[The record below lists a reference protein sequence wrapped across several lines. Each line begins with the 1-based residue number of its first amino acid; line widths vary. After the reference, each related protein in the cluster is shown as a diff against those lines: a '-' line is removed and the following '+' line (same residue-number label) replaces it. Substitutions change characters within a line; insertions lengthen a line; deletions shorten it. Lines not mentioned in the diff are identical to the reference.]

1 MAEVL
6 DQFIEFIGNE
16 APLIIHNAEFD
27 ISFLNAEFK
36 RIGKPTIP
44 ISRSIDTVKMAR
56 EKFPGAPVSLDA
68 LCRRYSI
75 DNTNRKFHGAI
86 LDAQLLSEVYLELI
100 GGLQPDFELKL
111 DKKNEETV
119 ASNREKRKPRVFMPS
134 EIEKA
139 AHKEFL
145 KKIKDPVW
153 TN

>member
-1 MAEVL
+1 
-6 DQFIEFIGNE
+6 
-16 APLIIHNAEFD
+16 
-27 ISFLNAEFK
+27 
-36 RIGKPTIP
+36 
-44 ISRSIDTVKMAR
+44 MAR

-68 LCRRYSI
+68 LCRRFSI
-75 DNTNRKFHGAI
+75 DNTNRTFHGAI

-111 DKKNEETV
+111 DKKNEEIV
-119 ASNREKRKPRVFMPS
+119 ASKREKRKPRAFLPS
-134 EIEKA
+134 EAEKA